1 MGSWTD
7 GSLDDDLLLLPIL
20 PWLIPYSPLFWTS
33 HGCCPLVLFV
43 VHAQSSCTVCAQN
56 TLAFCT
62 VCAQVMANS
71 SQQGVLVLIPSR
83 SSVSST
89 ALPAPWF
96 RWGFAVYVWKV
107 SIWWSKAIQYP
118 SFGFIYL
125 KDWHINPGG
134 RSFKIFRR
142 FNCSPCS
149 LIPSRPSASSTALP
163 CSLICLLV
171 LTFLDSGTE
180 VSLCGGRRTS

>member
-20 PWLIPYSPLFWTS
+20 PWLIPYSPLFRTS
-33 HGCCPLVLFV
+33 QGCYPLVLFI

-56 TLAFCT
+56 TIACCT

-71 SQQGVLVLIPSR
+71 SQQGVLV
-83 SSVSST
+83 
-89 ALPAPWF
+89 
-96 RWGFAVYVWKV
+96 
-107 SIWWSKAIQYP
+107 
-118 SFGFIYL
+118 
-125 KDWHINPGG
+125 
-134 RSFKIFRR
+134 
-142 FNCSPCS
+142 

-171 LTFLDSGTE
+171 LTFLDSGE
-180 VSLCGGRRTS
+180 VLLSMSEKCQYDDQKHYSILHLGLYI